1 MTKALLAIIRRQ
13 IAEVAKDEAALPEP
27 PPEQLAA
34 TLRSISQLL
43 EHLASTHWS
52 GGDRAAGRA
61 NGSGAGISVPRE
73 TGTGGIGPES
83 LNRERPESRRTR
95 MRSRHQ
101 RPVH

>member
-43 EHLASTHWS
+43 EHL
-52 GGDRAAGRA
+52 DRRIDA
-61 NGSGAGISVPRE
+61 
-73 TGTGGIGPES
+73 
-83 LNRERPESRRTR
+83 LERRPSRR
-95 MRSRHQ
+95 
-101 RPVH
+101 RPR